1 MRTTARARRR
11 CQKSP
16 DCASLPT
23 VGFATI
29 SYSGTFTSLSPSM
42 IDVNHHMLA
51 GNLETTTKMID
62 TFYSANPRHRLRRTD
77 C

>member
-1 MRTTARARRR
+1 
-11 CQKSP
+11 
-16 DCASLPT
+16 
-23 VGFATI
+23 
-29 SYSGTFTSLSPSM
+29 M

-51 GNLETTTKMID
+51 RNLDTTTKMID